1 MGLDS
6 RWVEHPRVQRRFL
19 FFSFAVALIFLLLG
33 LRLWYL
39 QVISYERYNE
49 RSIRN
54 RTRVLSLAAP
64 RGPIYD
70 RDGDLLVDNRPSFD
84 ISVMRQDVTDQQS
97 LLQRLSELLP
107 AELAALE
114 ARWTDGQ
121 RFPVYRPV
129 PLAHDVGR
137 ETMERVL
144 AHSLEL
150 PGVLTEVRP
159 VRDYL
164 EKGSAAHL
172 VGYLG
177 EITEQELA
185 EQAFQEYQ
193 PGDYVGK
200 IALEKEYEAYL
211 TGQRGQRLVE
221 VDVKGKLLRQLQM
234 EQALP
239 GNRLYLTLAQSLQK
253 AADRAFG
260 DQSGAA
266 VALDVHSGEVL
277 AMVSRPTFDPGLFA
291 RGIAGDEWKALLRD
305 PRHPLQNK
313 VLSGL
318 YAPASTFKM
327 IVALAAMRDKMST
340 AGQVVDCNGH
350 FGLGEAT
357 FRCWKKNGHGLTGL
371 KKALR
376 ESCDVWF
383 YTVGLELGIEKLAAA
398 AREFGL
404 GAPVGFPLPGEKVGV
419 VPSKQ
424 WKQRQFNA
432 PWYGGETVIASIGQG
447 FVLTTPIQL
456 AVMTA
461 ALANGGQIYK
471 PQIIRRIENWEGE
484 ILLQPEPHLV
494 RQLDYPPEAWAAV
507 RKGLEAAVNEARG
520 TGLVARLDEV
530 RVAGK
535 TGTSQVI
542 RRKSDAEEAQA
553 RGESE
558 EVPYRFRPHALF
570 VAYAPAEDPRIAVAV
585 VVEHGQH
592 GGSAAGP
599 IARAILESYFGIEK
613 AQDAVVVHSQEGD
626 DV

>member
-6 RWVEHPRVQRRFL
+6 KWVDHPRVQRRFL
-19 FFSFAVALIFLLLG
+19 LFSFTVTLVFLMLA

-49 RSIRN
+49 RSISN

-70 RDGDLLVDNRPSFD
+70 RAGTLLVDNRPSFD
-84 ISVMRQDVTDQQS
+84 ISVMRQDVTNRQE
-97 LLQRLSELLP
+97 LLQRLAELLP
-107 AELAALE
+107 AELSDLE
-114 ARWTDGQ
+114 TRWKEGS

-129 PLAHDVGR
+129 PLAHDVSR
-137 ETMERVL
+137 ETMERIQE
-144 AHSLEL
+144 HSVEL

-177 EITEQELA
+177 EVTEDELA
-185 EQAFQEYQ
+185 REGFQDYR

-200 IALEKEYEAYL
+200 IALEKEFEPYL
-211 TGQRGQRLVE
+211 TGHRGQRLVE

-234 EQALP
+234 EPALP
-239 GNRLYLTLAQSLQK
+239 GNRLYLTLSQPLQR
-253 AADRAFG
+253 AADQAFG

-266 VALDVHSGEVL
+266 VALDVHTGEVL

-291 RGIAGDEWKALLRD
+291 RGIASDEWVGLLRD
-305 PRHPLQNK
+305 SRHPLQNK
-313 VLSGL
+313 VLGGL
-318 YAPASTFKM
+318 YPPGSTFKM
-327 IVALAAMRDKMST
+327 VVALAALRDK
-340 AGQVVDCNGH
+340 AVNARRVIDCTGD
-350 FGLGEAT
+350 FVLGDST
-357 FRCWKKNGHGLTGL
+357 FRCWKKRGHGRTGL

-383 YTVGLELGIEKLAAA
+383 YQVGFELGIEKLAKAA
-398 AREFGL
+398 NEFGL

-419 VPSKQ
+419 IPSKQ
-424 WKQRQFNA
+424 WKRRQFNA

-461 ALANGGQIYK
+461 ALANGGQVFK
-471 PQIIRRIENWEGE
+471 PQIIRRIEDWQGDV
-484 ILLQPEPHLV
+484 LLESEPELV
-494 RQLDYPPEAWAAV
+494 RQVEYSPEAWAIV
-507 RKGLEAAVNEARG
+507 RSGLEAAVNEAHG
-520 TGLVARLDEV
+520 TGWAAHLNEV

-542 RRKSDAEEAQA
+542 RRKSDEEEELAK
-553 RGESE
+553 SE
-558 EVPYRFRPHALF
+558 QREVPYRFRPHALF
-570 VAYAPAEDPRIAVAV
+570 VAYAPAENPQIAVAV

-599 IARAILESYFGIEK
+599 IAKAILEAYFK
-613 AQDAVVVHSQEGD
+613 AGQQAAKVHSQGVD

>member
-19 FFSFAVALIFLLLG
+19 LFSFAAALIFLMLA

-39 QVISYERYNE
+39 QVISYDRYNE
-49 RSIRN
+49 RSISN
-54 RTRVLSLAAP
+54 RTRVLPLAAS

-70 RDGDLLVDNRPSFD
+70 RDGALLVDNRPSFR
-84 ISVMRQDVTDQQS
+84 ISVMRQDVTDQQE
-97 LLQRLSELLP
+97 LLQNLSELLP
-107 AELAALE
+107 ADLSELE
-114 ARWTDGQ
+114 ARWAEGK

-129 PLAHDVGR
+129 PLAFDVSR
-137 ETMERVL
+137 ETMERIQE
-144 AHSLEL
+144 HSVEL

-164 EKGSAAHL
+164 GKGSAAHL

-177 EITEQELA
+177 EITENELS
-185 EQAFQEYQ
+185 QVDFHGYL

-200 IALEKEYEAYL
+200 IALEKEYESYL
-211 TGQRGQRLVE
+211 TGHRGQRLVE
-221 VDVKGKLLRQLQM
+221 VDVKGKLLRQLQV
-234 EQALP
+234 EPDRP
-239 GNRLYLTLAQSLQK
+239 GNKLFLTLSQPLQQ
-253 AADRAFG
+253 AADQAFG

-266 VALDVHSGEVL
+266 VALDVHTGEVL

-291 RGIAGDEWKALLRD
+291 RGIASDEWVGLLRD
-305 PRHPLQNK
+305 SRHPLQNK

-318 YAPASTFKM
+318 YSPASTFKM

-340 AGQVVDCNGH
+340 ARRVVDCNGR
-350 FGLGEAT
+350 FELGEAT
-357 FRCWKKNGHGLTGL
+357 FRCWKKNGHGRTGL

-383 YTVGLELGIEKLAAA
+383 YQVGLDLGIEKLAIAA
-398 AREFGL
+398 KEFGL

-419 VPSKQ
+419 VPSRE
-424 WKQRQFNA
+424 WKKRQFNT

-461 ALANGGQIYK
+461 TLANGGQVYK
-471 PQIIRRIENWEGE
+471 PQIVRRIEDWQGN
-484 ILLQPEPHLV
+484 ILLNPEPELLRHIE
-494 RQLDYPPEAWAAV
+494 YPAQAWAEI
-507 RKGLEAAVNEARG
+507 KTGLVAAVNEPHG
-520 TGLVARLDEV
+520 TGWASHLSEV

-542 RRKSDAEEAQA
+542 RRKSDEEEELET
-553 RGESE
+553 GDE

-570 VAYAPAEDPRIAVAV
+570 VAYAPAENPQIAVAV
-585 VVEHGQH
+585 VVEHGEH

-599 IARAILESYFGIEK
+599 ISKAILEAFFREK
-613 AQDAVVVHSQEGD
+613 KEEAALEQEGN